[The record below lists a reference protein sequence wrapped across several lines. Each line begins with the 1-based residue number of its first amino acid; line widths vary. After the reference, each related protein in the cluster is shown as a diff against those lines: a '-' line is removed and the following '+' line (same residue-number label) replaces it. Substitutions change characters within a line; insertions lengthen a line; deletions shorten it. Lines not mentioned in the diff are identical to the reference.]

1 MSDQLCYKT
10 EFPDEQ
16 SHTLEAFD
24 PDDPT
29 LMDCYPTYDTNT
41 DLGDRPPTTCSFQ
54 AKIQKKTDR
63 ALISVIAICLQY
75 LQKVAGRITSIT
87 TEGSQMYNLNNY
99 RR

>member
-1 MSDQLCYKT
+1 MKPNSQT
-10 EFPDEQ
+10 N

-41 DLGDRPPTTCSFQ
+41 DLGDRQPTTCSFQ

-75 LQKVAGRITSIT
+75 LQKVARRITSIT

-99 RR
+99 IR